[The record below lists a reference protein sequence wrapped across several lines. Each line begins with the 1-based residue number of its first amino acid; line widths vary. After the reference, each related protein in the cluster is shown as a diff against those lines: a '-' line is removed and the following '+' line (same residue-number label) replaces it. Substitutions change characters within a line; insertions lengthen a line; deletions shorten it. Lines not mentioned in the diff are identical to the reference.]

1 MQTESFLSQRYAD
14 LISLLVL
21 WHRLDS
27 LAVVAGYPSESP
39 SCAGYKTSRQY
50 DSDNGSFESEA
61 RSDEAHAVGRLVML
75 MDDPFRTALCLL
87 ARNRAT
93 GVTVWRSPRLPAD
106 QDECREVLAEA
117 LSMLSE
123 RA

>member
-1 MQTESFLSQRYAD
+1 MQTEAFLSQRYGE
-14 LISLLVL
+14 LIGLLVL

-27 LAVVAGYPSESP
+27 LGDAAGFPSESP

-50 DSDNGSFESEA
+50 DSDNGAFESEGRVSDA
-61 RSDEAHAVGRLVML
+61 REVGRLVML
-75 MDDPFRTALCLL
+75 MDDPYRTSLCLL

-93 GVTVWRSPRLPAD
+93 RVTVWRSPRLPAD
-106 QDECREVLAEA
+106 QDECREIVAEA
-117 LSMLSE
+117 LAMLSE